1 MRTQSIPSAVFFG
14 VVLVLGFTGCGD
26 AEESKSDTLD
36 GPAEPSTDVDEGGDD
51 SDGGDAPDDSGV
63 DADSDGDGGADSGTD
78 TGVDGDG
85 GDAPDDSGVDAD
97 SDGDG
102 GADSGTDTGVDG
114 DAPDDSAADTDVDD
128 DGGDPDDSDAIRV
141 GDELV
146 IELPSNPSTGFGWEV
161 QTPSADDESVLELAS
176 SEYIPDEAAGG
187 MSGSGG
193 TEVFRFRATGVGST
207 TVLLHYVRPWESE
220 PPTDTHS
227 QEVTVVE

>member
-51 SDGGDAPDDSGV
+51 SDGGD
-63 DADSDGDGGADSGTD
+63 T
-78 TGVDGDG
+78 
-85 GDAPDDSGVDAD
+85 PDDSGVDAD